1 MTGAGEDPRD
11 GEPGQGGGDEAD
23 ALRFSWDVD
32 QVDWAALVAL
42 FERAKLGRRREPGRL
57 ETAFRN
63 SALRLFV
70 YDGPA
75 LVGVGRAL
83 SDGVSRA
90 ALYDVAVLPEY
101 QGRGIGQA
109 IVRRLLAAADV
120 ELTMLYAAPGKEAFY
135 AQFGF
140 RRMRTAMAIMPD
152 EADARARGLIE

>member
-1 MTGAGEDPRD
+1 MTSADTTLGQDGAGGAAGLD
-11 GEPGQGGGDEAD
+11 
-23 ALRFSWDVD
+23 FSWDVER
-32 QVDWAALVAL
+32 VDWPALVAL
-42 FERAKLGRRREPGRL
+42 FERAKLGRRREPERL

-63 SALRLFV
+63 SALCLFV
-70 YDGPA
+70 YAGPV
-75 LVGVGRAL
+75 LIGVGRAL

-135 AQFGF
+135 EQFGF
-140 RRMRTAMAIMPD
+140 RRLRTAMAIMPD
-152 EADARARGLIE
+152 EDDARARGLIE